1 MFGVLLQLIF
11 ASAISATPLVRQSDP
26 IPQRNYTIYNKC
38 PTPITLYIAGTSYGL
53 IPTNGSLTK
62 ELSTSA
68 GYFFTDAN
76 GGSQNGKGSTRAGF
90 YTVSWNLVVSVYH
103 ES

>member
-1 MFGVLLQLIF
+1 MFGVFLQLIF
-11 ASAISATPLVRQSDP
+11 ASAILATPLARRSD
-26 IPQRNYTIYNKC
+26 PQRNYIIYNKC

>member
-11 ASAISATPLVRQSDP
+11 ASAISATPLARQSD
-26 IPQRNYTIYNKC
+26 PQRNYTIYNKC

-53 IPTNGSLTK
+53 IPTNGNLTK
-62 ELSTSA
+62 QLSTSA

-76 GGSQNGKGSTRAGF
+76 GGSQNGIKRSTSAGF
-90 YTVSWNLVVSVYH
+90 NTVSRNPVMSVYH
-103 ES
+103 GS